1 VCIKTGR
8 VKINLV
14 SGEPGALK
22 YFYHRSLTKF
32 MNLPNTAIKII
43 ITPIATK
50 ITTKGSRTSFPV
62 PNTTIETGT
71 PII

>member
-1 VCIKTGR
+1 MI
-8 VKINLV
+8 
-14 SGEPGALK
+14 
-22 YFYHRSLTKF
+22 
-32 MNLPNTAIKII
+32 LPNTAIKII
-43 ITPIATK
+43 IRPIATK